1 MSALALVFILGLPA
15 LALSVFLSLVV
26 NYEVVPR
33 FAALPKHQRMAL
45 LIWGGY
51 SLIVGLDV
59 VSTHYGIPG
68 GIAAFCLTFFGIP
81 LVGIGL
87 ALLGALVYQGSASL
101 SEVLAD
107 DTGIGTFLAWVTL
120 PIVGALFFG
129 PGPGSVVVGALL
141 GSALFFGLLATF
153 GAVYAVAKALDCIDS
168 TGDAFQVPGW
178 WDRALDRAFVAR
190 YVARQRFWGIVERC
204 GLVRA
209 SEYRAIH
216 DNEEESYQRALVAE
230 HLSRVIEED
239 NLTLIR
245 ECYRR
250 EVQIVALEVECAASQ
265 DDVMAQGRR
274 FAGALAGKD
283 LQIDKLR
290 AERDTL
296 IAQLESTDAGLF
308 ALYSGDLAHEV
319 DRAAETSAR
328 IDAVRVAVSPAL
340 PYISPGERFAL
351 NRALEG

>member
-141 GSALFFGLLATF
+141 GCSVLGGTVKF
-153 GAVYAVAKALDCIDS
+153 
-168 TGDAFQVPGW
+168 
-178 WDRALDRAFVAR
+178 
-190 YVARQRFWGIVERC
+190 
-204 GLVRA
+204 
-209 SEYRAIH
+209 
-216 DNEEESYQRALVAE
+216 
-230 HLSRVIEED
+230 
-239 NLTLIR
+239 
-245 ECYRR
+245 
-250 EVQIVALEVECAASQ
+250 
-265 DDVMAQGRR
+265 
-274 FAGALAGKD
+274 
-283 LQIDKLR
+283 
-290 AERDTL
+290 
-296 IAQLESTDAGLF
+296 
-308 ALYSGDLAHEV
+308 
-319 DRAAETSAR
+319 
-328 IDAVRVAVSPAL
+328 
-340 PYISPGERFAL
+340 
-351 NRALEG
+351 